1 MTLRTCPYSIP
12 RTSSVRMRWR
22 DPSPPKSA
30 VSRMVAIEE
39 PTWQIRILIDGEC
52 PLCAREG
59 RYLERL
65 DGGRGGIQLEDL
77 SSAEFD
83 PTKYGLDQ
91 ATVEARI
98 HGILPDGTV
107 VEGVE
112 VFSRAYSAVGVTWIS
127 TLSEWRGAR
136 WLLDRL
142 YLFFAK
148 HRLRITGRAPK
159 RCAIGPGGPACE
171 SEQIDQSR

>member
-1 MTLRTCPYSIP
+1 
-12 RTSSVRMRWR
+12 
-22 DPSPPKSA
+22 
-30 VSRMVAIEE
+30 MVPTKD

-77 SSAEFD
+77 SSADFD
-83 PTKYGLDQ
+83 PSKYGLDQ

-112 VFSRAYSAVGVTWIS
+112 VFSRAYSAVGVTWVA
-127 TLSEWRGAR
+127 TLSEWRGVR

-142 YLFFAK
+142 YLVFAK
-148 HRLRITGRAPK
+148 NRLRITGRAPK
-159 RCAIGPGGPACE
+159 QCAIGPTGPACE
-171 SEQIDQSR
+171 SEQLDRSR

>member
-1 MTLRTCPYSIP
+1 
-12 RTSSVRMRWR
+12 
-22 DPSPPKSA
+22 
-30 VSRMVAIEE
+30 MVAQEE
-39 PTWQIRILIDGEC
+39 SSWQIRILIDGEC
-52 PLCAREG
+52 PLCAREA

-77 SSAEFD
+77 SSVGFD
-83 PTKYGLDQ
+83 PSKYGLDQ

-112 VFSRAYSAVGVTWIS
+112 VFSRAYSAVGVTWIA
-127 TLSEWRGAR
+127 TLSKWRGVR

-142 YLFFAK
+142 YLVFAK
-148 HRLRITGRAPK
+148 NRLRITGRTPTQ
-159 RCAIGPGGPACE
+159 CAIGPDGPGCE
-171 SEQIDQSR
+171 SEPVDGAR

>member
-1 MTLRTCPYSIP
+1 
-12 RTSSVRMRWR
+12 
-22 DPSPPKSA
+22 
-30 VSRMVAIEE
+30 MVTIEE

-77 SSAEFD
+77 SSVDFD
-83 PTKYGLDQ
+83 PSKYGLDQ

-127 TLSEWRGAR
+127 TLTKWRGAS

-142 YLFFAK
+142 YLVFAK
-148 HRLRITGRAPK
+148 NRLRITGRAPR

-171 SEQIDQSR
+171 SEQIDRSR

>member
-1 MTLRTCPYSIP
+1 
-12 RTSSVRMRWR
+12 
-22 DPSPPKSA
+22 
-30 VSRMVAIEE
+30 MVAIDEK
-39 PTWQIRILIDGEC
+39 PTWQIRVLIDGDC

-65 DGGRGGIQLEDL
+65 DRGRGGIQLEDL

-83 PTKYGLDQ
+83 PRKYGLDQ

-98 HGILPDGTV
+98 HGILPNGTV

-112 VFSRAYSAVGVTWIS
+112 VFSRAYSAVGVTWVA
-127 TLSEWRGAR
+127 TLSEWRGVR

-142 YLFFAK
+142 YLVFAK
-148 HRLRITGRAPK
+148 NRLRITGRTPE
-159 RCAIGPGGPACE
+159 RCAIGPGGPACK
-171 SEQIDQSR
+171 SARTDRPR

>member
-1 MTLRTCPYSIP
+1 MK
-12 RTSSVRMRWR
+12 WR

-30 VSRMVAIEE
+30 ASRMVATEE
-39 PTWQIRILIDGEC
+39 STWQIRILIDGDC
-52 PLCAREG
+52 PLCAREA

-65 DGGRGGIQLEDL
+65 DGGRGGIQFEDL
-77 SSAEFD
+77 SSVDFD
-83 PTKYGLDQ
+83 PSKYGLDQ

-112 VFSRAYSAVGVTWIS
+112 VFSRAYSAVGVTWIA

-136 WLLDRL
+136 WLLDHL
-142 YLFFAK
+142 YLIFAK
-148 HRLRITGRAPK
+148 NRLRITGRTPK
-159 RCAIGPGGPACE
+159 RCEIGPNESTCE
-171 SEQIDQSR
+171 SEHPGRSR